1 MFKCFYFLSPFP
13 FPGTVFGNG
22 KTSDYLLLGN
32 TVYTVSLPIA
42 IWCSISEL
50 SILALFL
57 TL

>member
-1 MFKCFYFLSPFP
+1 MFLFLLPFP

-32 TVYTVSLPIA
+32 TVYTVSLPNA
-42 IWCSISEL
+42 IWCSISGL
-50 SILALFL
+50 SLLALFL